1 MSIQESAIYD
11 LITDSAKTR
20 FDYKAFETEFS
31 MPDMDLN
38 VADKVLWQ
46 ILMYL
51 AMDDQPE
58 TIALRVRNDI
68 MLSGFFIR
76 DTDTLA
82 QLIINHRAG
91 WKKEIEALKMATG
104 MLNANFGSVEQVY
117 RLVAELL

>member
-1 MSIQESAIYD
+1 MSIPESAIYD

-31 MPDMDLN
+31 LPDMDLN

-51 AMDDQPE
+51 AMDDGPE
-58 TIALRVRNDI
+58 TIALKVRNDI
-68 MLSGFFIR
+68 ILSGFFIP
-76 DTDTLA
+76 DTDGLS
-82 QLIINHRAG
+82 QLIINNQVN

-104 MLNANFGSVEQVY
+104 MLNANFGSVEQIY
-117 RLVAELL
+117 NLVAKLL